1 MSITKKTTGFYW
13 RFLFLLLAA
22 LPVAGGLMYGLANS
36 FGLTGVLATGF
47 TLEHWRQILGSGA
60 LLHSLA
66 YSIYIA
72 LVAIS
77 IATALALFLS
87 LYFKKSLDQGALSYL
102 LFLPL
107 TIPAMIMGFLVFELL
122 TKSGLL
128 SRIAYQAGWIVDLQ
142 DFPNLVHDSLG
153 FGIILAHV
161 GMAVPF
167 LTLLFHVIY
176 QEQDLHKLKAVS
188 ENLGAGKS
196 YFLQHVALPILL
208 KTAAPNLLLY
218 FIFILGSYEIPLL
231 IGSQQ
236 HQMVAVLAVQ
246 KFQRFNLLDIPQGY
260 AISVAFTGLV
270 LLLLLLFFKN
280 VRRHV

>member
-1 MSITKKTTGFYW
+1 MSRTKKTTGLYW
-13 RFLFLLLAA
+13 RFLFLLLAV
-22 LPVAGGLMYGLANS
+22 LPVAGGLVYGLANS
-36 FGLTGVLATGF
+36 FGLTGVLSTGF
-47 TLEHWRQILGSGA
+47 TLEHWHQVLSSSA
-60 LLHSLA
+60 LLDSLA

-72 LVAIS
+72 LVAS
-77 IATALALFLS
+77 SLATVLALFLA
-87 LYFKKSLDQGALSYL
+87 LYFKKSLHRGALSYL

-107 TIPAMIMGFLVFELL
+107 TIPAMIMGFLIFELL

-128 SRIAYQAGWIVDLQ
+128 SRIVYQAGWLIDLQ
-142 DFPNLVHDSLG
+142 NFPSLVHDSWG

-161 GMAVPF
+161 CMEVPF
-167 LTLLFHVIY
+167 LTLLFHAIY
-176 QEQDLHKLKAVS
+176 QEQELHLLKAVS
-188 ENLGAGKS
+188 ENLGAEKF
-196 YFLQHVALPILL
+196 YFLRHVAFPILL
-208 KTAAPNLLLY
+208 KTAAPNLMLY

-280 VRRHV
+280 VSRHV